1 MGGRTRPPLLPWSPR
16 RTALDHRQRRADFG
30 PRLRLCGGAAAADR
44 RLARAAGVVEAAG
57 LTGFGGGGLA
67 E

>member
-1 MGGRTRPPLLPWSPR
+1 MGGRTRSPLLPWSPR
-16 RTALDHRQRRADFG
+16 RAALDRRQRCAAFG

-44 RLARAAGVVEAAG
+44 RLARAAGAPEAAG
-57 LTGFGGGGLA
+57 LTGFGGGGLD